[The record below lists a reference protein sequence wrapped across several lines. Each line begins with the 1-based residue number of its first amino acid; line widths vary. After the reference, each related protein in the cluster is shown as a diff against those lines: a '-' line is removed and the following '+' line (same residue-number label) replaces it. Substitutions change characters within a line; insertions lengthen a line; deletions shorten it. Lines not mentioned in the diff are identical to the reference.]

1 MLGAKKTTAT
11 KAPVV
16 LDNHI
21 AADFLSIFSSMLSSE
36 SVQKGKSLLAGKLGH
51 QVTNKTMDIIDDGVF
66 HHGPGSRPIDDEGVP
81 ALRKTLVREGV
92 LESFMYNSRTARKE
106 GRESTGNAV
115 RGRFSTVPSVGPLNL
130 YISAAGKRMKKE
142 EMFASIERGLY
153 IIEAMGMHTANP
165 ISGQFS
171 IGVSGM
177 WVEDGKP
184 AYPVKEAVISGN
196 ILDFFG
202 GVNALGDDLRFFGN
216 VGSPSLL
223 MGAIDI
229 SA

>member
-1 MLGAKKTTAT
+1 
-11 KAPVV
+11 
-16 LDNHI
+16 
-21 AADFLSIFSSMLSSE
+21 MLSSE
-36 SVQKGKSLLAGKLGH
+36 NVQKGKSLLAGKLGH
-51 QVTNKTMDIIDDGVF
+51 HVISKNLDIIDDGVF
-66 HHGPGSRPIDDEGVP
+66 YHGPGSRPIDDEGVP
-81 ALRKTLVREGV
+81 ALRKVLVREGM

-106 GRESTGNAV
+106 GRESTGNAI
-115 RGRFSTVPSVGPLNL
+115 RGRFSAVPSVGPLNL
-130 YISAAGKRMKKE
+130 YINTTGKRMTKD
-142 EMFASIERGLY
+142 EMLASVEQGLY

-177 WVEDGKP
+177 WVEGGKP

-196 ILDFFG
+196 VLDFFC
-202 GVNALGDDLRFFGN
+202 GVTAIGDDLRFFGN
-216 VGSPSLL
+216 IGSPSLL